1 MALLN
6 YDAYEKAVYEWLFS
20 KYEADHSFCFS
31 TRLRASKG
39 SEHKY
44 FIGTRKSA
52 YFGTTFWWI
61 PVSFPGSS
69 SDLINLIFRFNNGAY
84 QCYMQFGQTRA
95 PHDEQNR
102 EALLFIKNFKEV
114 FNKEGINFWQNDP
127 GNKMEYYNT
136 ILADGFTDITPFLTE
151 IDKNLNRIIQL
162 VDEYLKDFKSSST
175 IEANRINEELF
186 VSKFQKSLNIRLRK
200 LTDTP
205 IIEPSSSP
213 TYIETS
219 YEPHVFAF
227 PPNQILYGPPGTGK
241 TYHTINAALEILGEE
256 LNGGTRDEIKEL
268 FEQYVD
274 EKRIVFT
281 TFHQSISYEDFI
293 EGIKPLK
300 PDNSG
305 NVKYD
310 VVDGIFKELT
320 TVAKS
325 NYENSQIVN
334 SEKLSFEEAFDKLQ
348 QEWEVNA
355 DMKFAV
361 KTPGYEYTIIGFTNT
376 SIQFRKAS
384 GGTSHTLSINTLR
397 EIYYGKFYSF
407 KQGVGIYYP
416 GILDKLNSYDRGVET
431 VALQNYVLIIDEINR
446 GNVSQI
452 FGELITLLE
461 ENKREGM
468 PEALSVTLP
477 YSKDKFS
484 VPLNLYII
492 GTMNTADRSVE
503 ALDTALRRRFSF
515 KEMMPDYKLL
525 RGDDYRYNQ
534 LVEFHEE
541 YDAIEWPDWEKN
553 YFDLATNFYES
564 LGLEITVN
572 SKEEHELYDIIQSN
586 GFKKENL
593 MLQLSKFTFKDMF
606 DLAKLLEVINKR
618 ITILYDREH
627 QIGHSYFLKI
637 KNRINPFPELRHCF
651 QNEII
656 PLLQEYFFGDYEK
669 IGLVLGEGFV
679 IKTASTGN
687 VFAKFNG
694 SNPSDFVRPVYE
706 INQAP
711 LANDEVFKS
720 ALDKLIGYTI
730 NVEAIVQGV

>member
-1 MALLN
+1 MPLLN
-6 YDAYEKAVYEWLFS
+6 YDAYEKAVYEWLLA
-20 KYEADHSFCFS
+20 KHEADHTFCFS

-44 FIGTRKSA
+44 FIGTRRSA

-69 SDLINLIFRFNNGAY
+69 SDLINLIFRFNNGTY

-102 EALLFIKNFKEV
+102 EALLFIKNLKEV
-114 FNKEGINFWQNDP
+114 FKKNGINFWENGP
-127 GNKMEYYNT
+127 NNKMEYYNT
-136 ILADGFTDITPFLTE
+136 VLADGSTDISSFLLE
-151 IDKNLNRIIQL
+151 VDEKLFAMIHL
-162 VDEYLKDFKSSST
+162 VDGYLNEFKATST
-175 IEANRINEELF
+175 IEANRIDEKLF
-186 VSKFQKSLNIRLRK
+186 VGKFQKSLNNRLIK
-200 LTDTP
+200 LTNSPVIDQ
-205 IIEPSSSP
+205 SSASN
-213 TYIETS
+213 YKETS
-219 YEPHVFAF
+219 YEPHIFLF

-241 TYHTINAALEILGEE
+241 TYHTINTALEILGEDIKGSSRE
-256 LNGGTRDEIKEL
+256 EIKEL
-268 FEQYVD
+268 FEQYLD

-281 TFHQSISYEDFI
+281 TFHQSIAYEDFI

-300 PDNSG
+300 PDASG

-320 TVAKS
+320 TVARS

-348 QEWEVNA
+348 QEWEINPEI
-355 DMKFAV
+355 KFAV
-361 KTPGYEYTIIGFTNT
+361 KTPGYEYTVIGFTNT
-376 SIQFRKAS
+376 SIQFKKAS

-431 VALQNYVLIIDEINR
+431 VELQNYVLIIDEINR

-452 FGELITLLE
+452 FGELITLIE

-468 PEALSVTLP
+468 PEVLSVTLP

-503 ALDTALRRRFSF
+503 SLDTALRRRFSF
-515 KEMMPDYKLL
+515 KEMMPDYELL
-525 RGDDYRYNQ
+525 RGNDYIWNQ
-534 LVEFHEE
+534 LIEFHEE

-553 YFDLATNFYES
+553 YFDLATNFYKS

-572 SKEEHELYDIIQSN
+572 SSEEHELYDIIQSI

-593 MLQLSKFTFKDMF
+593 MPQLSKFTFKKMF
-606 DLAKLLEVINKR
+606 DLAGLLEVINKR
-618 ITILYDREH
+618 IIILYDREH

-637 KNRINPFPELRHCF
+637 RNRINPFPELKHCF

-679 IKTASTGN
+679 TKTAPGNN
-687 VFAKFNG
+687 VFAKFKG
-694 SNPSDFVRPVYE
+694 SNPSDFDRPVYE
-706 INQAP
+706 INRVVFAS
-711 LANDEVFKS
+711 DEAFES
-720 ALDKLIGYTI
+720 ALDKLIG
-730 NVEAIVQGV
+730 NAVKLDNLAQEV